1 LIVILRI
8 LGGTINLLLRT
19 VMNRNYFFLIA
30 LVFMCLNA
38 EVRGQASS
46 YSMTPSIGAYTPV
59 TGGTRITAVEQDFGI
74 SGPITIPFSFV
85 FEGIAYTQC
94 KVTSDGYLT
103 FNATGATFSNGFGDL
118 DNGAA
123 NQRPLLAPLWDD
135 MDGSA
140 PAPNDSKFEHVTTG
154 TVGSRVM
161 TFEWL
166 NWEWN
171 WNASTDVISFQVK
184 LYEGT
189 NVIDFVYRQESGA
202 VSGGSASIG
211 LSGLASFLSLQ
222 STSTSPLTSSIFE
235 NDNLSTRPATG
246 QVYKFTPPT
255 CPAPNGLKQTNGTAS
270 TVDLSWNTGGATDW
284 QVDYGTIGHLP
295 GTGTIMTTASA
306 TASISGLTGATCYDV
321 FVRDSCA
328 PGDVSNWVGPVQMCT
343 AWMAPYFENYDN
355 NVPLTFTNQSNY
367 TFVNG
372 WSGISNSTGGSTWNW
387 IPSNNIQ
394 GPGQDHT
401 TGSGI
406 FMMGYNFSGTTGD
419 SAWLYSPYIDLSAM
433 TNPTIRLWYH
443 KNSTSATNI
452 ADIII
457 EADTNGS
464 GNWILIDDTTM
475 IGNTHSAPA
484 VSDPWD
490 ELLVSLSGFNG
501 TARYRISTIKQ
512 FCCDHGGV
520 DDFEIFDLLD
530 DDAKVVKIDE
540 PVDGGCAGSKPLT
553 ITFQNNGQDPI
564 TSLSV
569 GYSVN
574 GGAPVTETVT
584 AAIPSFATYTYTFNS
599 MPVLPAGNVGI
610 AVWTNLTGD
619 GFTGNDTLMD
629 TVIISPVLSDYFY
642 CEGFESGNGGWTTGG
657 DANSWEIGVPAGTF
671 VSAAANGTMAAMTN
685 LTGAY
690 NNSENSFLLSP
701 CFDFSEF
708 ENDPVLQFSHIF
720 DIESC
725 CDETWV
731 EMSVNGGLTW
741 LKLGQSGSGTNW
753 YNDAGN
759 QWWDGTSGG
768 SGVWRDASIE
778 MTGAAGASDVKIR
791 FFFSTDGSVTR
802 DGIGVDDV
810 AIVVPANDLFG
821 DTVST
826 CNDPNFVLDASGIY
840 PDTVVTYAWSTGDTT
855 PTINVT
861 TPGSYTVTI
870 TDTKIGVVSTETIEV
885 IAQAAPTVAFATP
898 IDTIDFNGLAMVIQL
913 SPALPLTYDYTWTS
927 GSSVTN
933 YPFFVADPV
942 ALGVGMHTITLEVV
956 DNVGC
961 TGIGQHNVFVSNF
974 VGLNTLGESKIEYFP
989 NPAKDELTINLA
1001 GHTAL
1006 GVVNLTVLDYNGRA
1020 VLKEQLNDR
1029 TGSMQHTVNVENIA
1043 SGMYFIQLES
1053 KAGVANLKLI
1063 IE

>member
-1 LIVILRI
+1 MKKNNYFLIVLCFV
-8 LGGTINLLLRT
+8 LGLNTN
-19 VMNRNYFFLIA
+19 
-30 LVFMCLNA
+30 VFS
-38 EVRGQASS
+38 QASS
-46 YSMTPSIGAYTPV
+46 YNMTPSIGAFTPV
-59 TGGTRITAVEQDFGI
+59 TGGTRVTAVETDFGI
-74 SGPITIPFSFV
+74 STAQSIGFSFV
-85 FEGIAYTQC
+85 FEGVTYTQFRAA
-94 KVTSDGYLT
+94 SDGFVS
-103 FNATGATFSNGFGDL
+103 FNTAASATGANDL
-118 DNGAA
+118 DNTAA
-123 NQRPLLAPLWDD
+123 NRRPLLAPLWDD
-135 MDGSA
+135 MDGRA
-140 PAPNDSKFEHVTTG
+140 PAPNSSKFEYVTTG
-154 TVGSRVM
+154 VAPNRICTI
-161 TFEWL
+161 EWL
-166 NWEWN
+166 NWEWG
-171 WNASTDVISFQVK
+171 WNAGNDVISFQVK

-189 NVIDFVYRQESGA
+189 NVIDFVYRQDANPPSGA
-202 VSGGSASIG
+202 SASIG
-211 LSGLASFLSLQ
+211 LTGVSTFMSLN
-222 STSTSPLTSSIFE
+222 STSTSPVVSTSFETTSI
-235 NDNLSTRPATG
+235 STKPATG
-246 QVYKFTPPT
+246 QIYKFSPPT
-255 CPAPNGLKQTNGTAS
+255 CPAPNTLEQTSATGTS
-270 TVDLSWNTGGATDW
+270 IDLSWVTGGATDW
-284 QVDYGTIGHLP
+284 QVDYGTPGHIA
-295 GTGTIMTTASA
+295 GTGTISTTTS
-306 TASISGLTGATCYDV
+306 TTTTLIGLANSTCYDV

-328 PGDVSNWVGPVQMCT
+328 PGDVSNWVGPIQMCT
-343 AWMAPYFENYDN
+343 AWNAPLLEDFEGNFATPLSVAN
-355 NVPLTFTNQSNY
+355 NTFYSY
-367 TFVNG
+367 SNG
-372 WSGISNSTGGSTWNW
+372 WSAISNSTGSIWNW
-387 IPSNNIQ
+387 LPDNTTTSSGW
-394 GPGQDHT
+394 GPVFDHT

-406 FMMGYNFSGTTGD
+406 FMYAENSGGSSGD
-419 SAWLYSPYIDLSAM
+419 LAELYSPYIDLTAVL
-433 TNPTIRLWYH
+433 NPTIRMWYH
-443 KNSTSATNI
+443 KRGGTSL
-452 ADIII
+452 ADIIV
-457 EADTNGS
+457 EGDSAGF
-464 GNWILIDDTTM
+464 WVILDNTTM
-475 IGNTHSAPA
+475 IGATHSANA
-484 VSDPWD
+484 STDPWD
-490 ELLVSLSGFNG
+490 ELLIPLTGFTG
-501 TARYRISTIKQ
+501 TTRIRITQIKKT
-512 FCCDHGGV
+512 CCEDGAI

-530 DDAKVVKIDE
+530 DDAKMTAIDE
-540 PVDGGCAGSKPLT
+540 PIDGGCAGVQPVT
-553 ITFQNNGQDPI
+553 ITIQNNGNDPI
-564 TSLSV
+564 STVDV
-569 GYSVN
+569 GYIVD
-574 GGAPVTETVT
+574 GGSPIVETITVPI
-584 AAIPSFATYTYTFNS
+584 ASFTTYTHTFAS
-599 MPVLPAGNVGI
+599 QPTFPAGNVPI
-610 AVWTNLTGD
+610 VTWTSLVGD
-619 GFTGNDTLMD
+619 GFSGNDSIYD
-629 TVIISPVLSDYFY
+629 TVIVSPVVSDYFY

-898 IDTIDFNGLAMVIQL
+898 IDTIDFNGLAAVISL
-913 SPALPLTYDYTWTS
+913 NPALPLSYNYTWTAPNGVS
-927 GSSVTN
+927 N
-933 YPFFVADPV
+933 FPFYVADPQV
-942 ALGVGMHTITLEVV
+942 LGAGMHTITAEVT

-974 VGLNTLGESKIEYFP
+974 VGINTIGENQIGYFP
-989 NPAKDELTINLA
+989 NPVKDQLTIQMN
-1001 GHTAL
+1001 GGNAL
-1006 GVVNLTVLDYNGRA
+1006 GQLNLSILDNQGRTVY
-1020 VLKEQLNDR
+1020 KEQLLDR
-1029 TGSMQHTVNVENIA
+1029 TGVLQQTIDVSDLA
-1043 SGMYFIQLES
+1043 SGLYVIQFES
-1053 KAGVANLKLI
+1053 AAGTTNLKLI